1 MQAVAHPPQRNSA
14 SQAAND
20 TSTPKLWVSRG
31 SSLRA
36 QAAAAALDASI
47 YRKRQA
53 AASAPKH
60 TQAHE
65 PSPTTRNASKHSKQ
79 QTAAGTPKHAQASKP
94 TPTTH
99 NAFQHRKQQTAT
111 STPKRRPPGHRHG
124 PLMRGEAN
132 KHKRP
137 ADGAR
142 VGHDLALKTEA
153 HHAGSLPL
161 RTENIA
167 AHARRPKASAAHD
180 AARCP
185 LKLATGTARSFLAKT
200 RPTQATPKP
209 EGLPRPGGRRGAARP
224 TPAPSAQTPPQAPSS
239 PYNRLKKKKPCDS
252 SRH

>member
-1 MQAVAHPPQRNSA
+1 MNPRQQTTP
-14 SQAAND
+14 
-20 TSTPKLWVSRG
+20 STPEHNRPRPPSPTTRNAFKNHGQQTTASTTRHARACKPSPTPRNAIQHRKQQTTQARPSCGCPGG
-31 SSLRA
+31 SSLRV

-53 AASAPKH
+53 AASAPRP

-65 PSPTTRNASKHSKQ
+65 PSPTTRNAFKHSKQ

-99 NAFQHRKQQTAT
+99 DAFQHRKQQTAT

-167 AHARRPKASAAHD
+167 AHARRPKA
-180 AARCP
+180 
-185 LKLATGTARSFLAKT
+185 
-200 RPTQATPKP
+200 
-209 EGLPRPGGRRGAARP
+209 
-224 TPAPSAQTPPQAPSS
+224 
-239 PYNRLKKKKPCDS
+239 
-252 SRH
+252 